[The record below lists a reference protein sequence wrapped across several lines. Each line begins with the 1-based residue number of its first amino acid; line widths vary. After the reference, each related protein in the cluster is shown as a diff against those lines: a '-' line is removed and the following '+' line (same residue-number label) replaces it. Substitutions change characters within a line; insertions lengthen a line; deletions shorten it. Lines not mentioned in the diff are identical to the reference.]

1 MSSSGLDASQRRLL
15 ISLLDGNTDVLA
27 AELQK
32 VVGDEGQVAA
42 ARLQFL
48 EAPELAEAMGLPREV
63 LEDPVRWAQAVS
75 ESAEALLGGA
85 GASTGGRKGS
95 SRGAGTMKGQ
105 AAVMKELLR
114 SFAQQQRGMEVE
126 GDGETVEVD
135 EGAPFVKRRFAS
147 RAA

>member
-1 MSSSGLDASQRRLL
+1 
-15 ISLLDGNTDVLA
+15 
-27 AELQK
+27 
-32 VVGDEGQVAA
+32 
-42 ARLQFL
+42 
-48 EAPELAEAMGLPREV
+48 
-63 LEDPVRWAQAVS
+63 
-75 ESAEALLGGA
+75 
-85 GASTGGRKGS
+85 
-95 SRGAGTMKGQ
+95 MKGQ